1 MINSKVRNGF
11 CKIWWL
17 LKRCTDVAMLR
28 LYTAAAVFVCDSGVL
43 MLGKVTNFIVFRY

>member
-17 LKRCTDVAMLR
+17 LR